1 MSNTCIIIPCFNE
14 VERLPVAEFS
24 SYIFKNDIHFY
35 FVNDGSSDDT
45 LGLLS
50 SLQSKFPEKTTVI
63 NCEFNI
69 GKAAAIR
76 KAVLHAVKNP
86 SFLYIGFFDAD
97 LATPL
102 SEISPLLRKLKNNSN
117 INLIMGS
124 RIKRLGSVID
134 RKYSRFLFGRIF
146 ATIVSE
152 FLLKLPI
159 YDTQCGAK
167 IFRKNIAL
175 DMFNELFITKWIFD
189 VEILLRLINKYGKE
203 NIKHSVYEFPLNTWV
218 EKGGS
223 KIKFIDF
230 FKVPKD
236 IINLKIKY
244 KKTNN

>member
-1 MSNTCIIIPCFNE
+1 LNTCIIIPCYNE
-14 VERLPVAEFS
+14 FDRLPVSEFL
-24 SYIFKNDIHFY
+24 SYISINEIFFC

-45 LGLLS
+45 LALLNS
-50 SLQSKFPEKTTVI
+50 IQTKFPEKVTVI
-63 NCEFNI
+63 SSEMNA
-69 GKAAAIR
+69 GKAETIR
-76 KAVLHAVKNP
+76 IAVLQLIINP
-86 SFLYIGFFDAD
+86 DISFIGFFDAD

-102 SEISPLLRKLKNNSN
+102 SEISFLLRKIKNNDS
-117 INLIMGS
+117 IDLIMGS
-124 RIKRLGSVID
+124 RIKRLGGVIK

-152 FLLKLPI
+152 YLLKLPI

-167 IFRKNIAL
+167 IFRKNVFINIF
-175 DMFNELFITKWIFD
+175 DEPFITNWIFD
-189 VEILLRLINKYGKE
+189 VEILLRLKEKYCSKFLE
-203 NIKHSVYEFPLNTWV
+203 KNVYEFPLNYWE

-244 KKTNN
+244 KN